1 MHAFPERPFS
11 MTTALDRTPPP
22 FARTLAALACLLFAA
37 AGPAAA
43 TGPAEPLPAH
53 ESFTLDSRQLGETRR
68 LNVYLP
74 PRYAVDADA
83 RYPVLYMPDGGLQE
97 DFPHVAAT
105 VDRAI
110 RAGQMRAMI
119 VVGIENTQRRR
130 DMTGPT
136 EAESDRAIAP
146 RVGGS
151 AAFRAFL
158 AQELMPQVR
167 RRYRCGGGDAL
178 VGESLAGLFV
188 METFFLQPELFDT
201 YVALSPSLWWNGK
214 ALATSA
220 AQRLKEWPAQ
230 GPKKVLYFATASDD
244 DLDEAARKL
253 AEVFRANA
261 PARLDWRFQPWSG
274 LQHSTIYR
282 GASPSVF
289 RTLFAPPP
297 GPRGG

>member
-1 MHAFPERPFS
+1 
-11 MTTALDRTPPP
+11 MTIAHPRTPAP
-22 FARTLAALACLLFAA
+22 FARVLAALACLLLALAAPVAA
-37 AGPAAA
+37 A
-43 TGPAEPLPAH
+43 EPDEALPAH

-74 PRYAVDADA
+74 PRYGVDADA

-136 EAESDRAIAP
+136 EVQSDRAIAP

-214 ALATSA
+214 ALANGA
-220 AQRLKEWPAQ
+220 AQRLKAWPAQ

-244 DLDEAARKL
+244 DVDDAARAL
-253 AEVFRANA
+253 AGVFGANA
-261 PARLDWRFQPWSG
+261 PAWLDWRFQRWSA

-282 GASPSVF
+282 GAAPEVF
-289 RTLFAPPP
+289 RALFPPPP
-297 GPRGG
+297 GAGGG

>member
-1 MHAFPERPFS
+1 
-11 MTTALDRTPPP
+11 MTIAHPRTPAP
-22 FARTLAALACLLFAA
+22 FARVLAALACLLLALAAPVAA
-37 AGPAAA
+37 A
-43 TGPAEPLPAH
+43 EPDEALPAH

-105 VDRAI
+105 VDRSI

-136 EAESDRAIAP
+136 EVQSDRAIAP
-146 RVGGS
+146 QVGGS

-214 ALATSA
+214 ALANGA
-220 AQRLKEWPAQ
+220 AQRLKAWPAQ

-244 DLDEAARKL
+244 DVDDAARAL
-253 AEVFRANA
+253 AGVFGANA
-261 PARLDWRFQPWSG
+261 PAWLDWRFQRWSA

-282 GASPSVF
+282 GASPEVF
-289 RTLFAPPP
+289 RALFPPPP
-297 GPRGG
+297 GAGGG